1 MLLKESEVKSIREN
15 KLTFVKNFTPLT
27 KEYDFNWLS
36 SFMEKNCFSLWRTTD
51 IGNLKDIFQIKWV
64 KDHNHQFMIWF
75 NFFNK
80 LFKYQFHP
88 EDNVDIFFNL
98 VSQGGNVHKDAEDV
112 FIIGL
117 HGTTVYKI
125 FNEEVEDYHIEKGDM
140 IFIPKH
146 LKHKSIAM
154 TPRVTASI
162 GFYNSRFNG

>member
-27 KEYDFNWLS
+27 KEYDFNWIS
-36 SFMEKNCFSLWRTTD
+36 SFMEKNNFTINQTSGV
-51 IGNLKDIFQIKWV
+51 GNLKDVFQMRSV
-64 KDHNHQFMIWF
+64 KDHDNQFVVWF

-80 LFKYQFHP
+80 LFKYQFH
-88 EDNVDIFFNL
+88 EMDNIDIFFSL
-98 VSQGGNVHKDAEDV
+98 VSQNGNVHQDSEDV

-117 HGTTVYKI
+117 LGTTVYKV
-125 FNEEVEDYHIEKGDM
+125 FDKEVTDYYIEKSDM

-154 TPRVTASI
+154 TPRIIASI
-162 GFYNSRFNG
+162 GFYNQRFNG